1 MSNKYAIG
9 LWRDNCHGT
18 LRQYPRQMLLFSI
31 FANIVIVCD
40 MIQGINIR
48 SATLND
54 LPDLLKFEQGII
66 STERP
71 FDETL
76 VSGTFHYYD
85 LAERIQDPDA
95 EVVVAESDGT
105 LVAGGSA
112 IIKKGDSY
120 NTFDR
125 YAFLGFMY
133 VEPAYR
139 GKGINSLIIKK
150 LVEWSEK
157 KGLKEIRLHVY
168 SDNINAI
175 NAYEKVGFKK
185 ILTEMRL
192 TR

>member
-1 MSNKYAIG
+1 
-9 LWRDNCHGT
+9 
-18 LRQYPRQMLLFSI
+18 MLLFSI
-31 FANIVIVCD
+31 FANLVIVCI
-40 MIQGINIR
+40 MIQAINIR

-85 LAERIQDPDA
+85 LAERIRDPEA
-95 EVVVAESDGT
+95 EVVVAESDGK

-139 GKGINSLIIKK
+139 GKGINSLIIQK
-150 LVEWSEK
+150 LVEWSK
-157 KGLKEIRLHVY
+157 QKGLTEIRLHVY
-168 SDNINAI
+168 SDNITAI